1 MNNTEIIL
9 QNPLRIIEDEDGNM
23 LSANSFG
30 AVLARA
36 GIGKTALLVQ
46 LALNTLLRKKNV
58 LHISLNDPVNKVT
71 LWYEEV
77 FTHLVNRLEAK
88 EIAKIWESILPHRFI
103 MTFNVDAFSVP
114 KLEERLNDLVQQN
127 IFFPDMI
134 VLDGLNF
141 DNPAA
146 AILEELKALAVKHTL
161 TAWFSVRVHRHDI
174 PGPSDMPPF
183 FEQIMDLFEVIIRLK
198 PAEKEVY
205 VKILKG
211 KTSGAAQP
219 PLILDPST
227 MLLIKK

>member
-9 QNPLRIIEDEDGNM
+9 QNPLRIIEDNAGNM
-23 LSANSFG
+23 LAANSFG

-46 LALNTLLRKKNV
+46 LALNTLLREKNV

-77 FTHLVNRLEAK
+77 FTHLVKGLEAQ
-88 EIAKIWESILPHRFI
+88 EADKIWESILPHRFI
-103 MTFNVDAFSVP
+103 MTFKVDGFSVP
-114 KLEERLNDLVQQN
+114 KLEERLNDLVEQN
-127 IFFPDMI
+127 IFVPDMI

-141 DNPAA
+141 DNPVS
-146 AILEELKALAVKHTL
+146 ETLKEFKTLAVKHNL
-161 TAWFSVRVHRHDI
+161 TAWFSVRVHRHDK
-174 PGPSDMPPF
+174 PGPLDIPPF
-183 FEQIMDLFEVIIRLK
+183 FEQIMDLFEVVIRLK

-211 KTSGAAQP
+211 ETSDALQP
-219 PLILDPST
+219 PLVLDPST